1 MTATISRVS
10 IALFVAAAC
19 AASAHAKYVCDSQPV
34 GIDLRACQAAA
45 QGPDALRRLVNS
57 WVGQMSNLYFADYV
71 DPKTAQNWDANR
83 RQMAEQ
89 KDTIEDA
96 QKVASSERR

>member
-10 IALFVAAAC
+10 IALFVAAGC
-19 AASAHAKYVCDSQPV
+19 AASAHAKYVCDSSPV

-57 WVGQMSNLYFADYV
+57 WVGQMSNLYFGNFV
-71 DPKTAQNWDANR
+71 DPKTAQNWDAR

-89 KDTIEDA
+89 KDTTEDA